1 MNQSTRKQSQELLV
15 IRPQGVAEGMQAV
28 LAVRSQKTVV
38 LDLTCMDKALAQRT
52 ADFVSGG
59 ITAIDG
65 LEHRLGDH
73 VFLFTPAGVQVSLK

>member
-1 MNQSTRKQSQELLV
+1 MNQFTRKQSQELLV

-38 LDLTCMDKALAQRT
+38 LDLTSMEIAHAQRT

-59 ITAIDG
+59 VKAVDG
-65 LEHRLGDH
+65 EEHRIGEN
-73 VFLFTPAGVQVSLK
+73 VFLFTPAGVQVTLN